1 MLEPKYKR
9 VTQGF
14 SPLWM
19 CSLLPLA
26 FSYVNFIYGH
36 FVVHLM
42 GILQT
47 FFSAGFVSLFTGIL
61 WGFCVLAYHSDL
73 LVPFFT
79 EITSTF
85 SRVFMWYSVYML
97 KTLHTLL
104 INIMCT

>member
-47 FFSAGFVSLFTGIL
+47 FFSAGFVLFLRAFCRDFVFLPIIL
-61 WGFCVLAYHSDL
+61 ICLCLFL
-73 LVPFFT
+73 L
-79 EITSTF
+79 
-85 SRVFMWYSVYML
+85 R
-97 KTLHTLL
+97 
-104 INIMCT
+104 